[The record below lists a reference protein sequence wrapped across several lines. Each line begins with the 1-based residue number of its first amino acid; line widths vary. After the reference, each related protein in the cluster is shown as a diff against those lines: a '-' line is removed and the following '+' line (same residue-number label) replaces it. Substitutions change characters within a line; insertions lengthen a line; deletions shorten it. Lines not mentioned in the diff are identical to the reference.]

1 MQFNLYPPFLLIDQ
15 GVHLYSLKK
24 YVRNSHVINHGSTYR
39 KIKAKTINPFHDLK
53 LDKNVRSK
61 EKKKFKDLLF
71 KDGFDLKSKS

>member
-1 MQFNLYPPFLLIDQ
+1 MQLTLNPPFLLIDQ
-15 GVHLYSLKK
+15 GLHVLFKE

-61 EKKKFKDLLF
+61 EKKKIKDLLF